1 MNQSENSK
9 TNPLIRLL
17 IDVGPLV
24 IFFIA
29 NAREGIFFA
38 TGAFMVAIMISV
50 SISFVLERKLPIMP
64 VVTAGV
70 VLVFGGLTIYLQ
82 DELFIKLKPTIV
94 NTLFGFTILVGLKM
108 RRNFIKILLGTVMQL
123 NDEGWNRLAIRWA
136 GFFFLLAVLN
146 EIVWRNFST
155 DTWVAFKVF
164 GIMPLTVLFSIAQ
177 VPLITKFPADTESNE

>member
-38 TGAFMVAIMISV
+38 TGAFMAAIMISV
-50 SISFVLERKLPIMP
+50 SISFLLERKLPIMP

-94 NTLFGFTILVGLKM
+94 NTLF
-108 RRNFIKILLGTVMQL
+108 
-123 NDEGWNRLAIRWA
+123 
-136 GFFFLLAVLN
+136 VLHR
-146 EIVWRNFST
+146 V
-155 DTWVAFKVF
+155 
-164 GIMPLTVLFSIAQ
+164 
-177 VPLITKFPADTESNE
+177 

>member
-38 TGAFMVAIMISV
+38 TGAFMAAIMISV

-94 NTLFGFTILVGLKM
+94 NTLFGLTILVGLKM